1 MFQQLLGES
10 ASPVIAFI
18 GILAAFFLTC
28 VSLAKGSTHLPK
40 DQGREFAV
48 GGALSAGKPRGAGL
62 IFVLV
67 FAITSVLFAH
77 VDPEMI
83 IYLLL
88 LICCMMTGYLDDA
101 AKTSWGRLKKGILD
115 FLVALLV
122 TFTYLHFNG
131 NQITLALTGSS
142 FSIPAPVFA
151 VLSIALIWI
160 SINVTNCADGVDGLS
175 GTLTIITIMTFYFA
189 NQILGRTGDFDYLSL
204 LFVVCLLGYLW
215 FNATPSKMLMGD
227 AGSRAMG
234 LFIAIAAL
242 KCHDPFLYILA
253 ALVLIIDGG
262 LGLVKLTLIKTVH
275 VHILKN
281 VRTPIHDFVRKTKG
295 WSNTQTVFRFA
306 IIQII
311 LSVALIYLIM
321 L

>member
-28 VSLAKGSTHLPK
+28 VSLAKGSAHLPK

-67 FAITSVLFAH
+67 FAVTAVLFAH

-131 NQITLALTGSS
+131 NQITLALTGNS

-175 GTLTIITIMTFYFA
+175 GT
-189 NQILGRTGDFDYLSL
+189 LSL

>member
-1 MFQQLLGES
+1 MKGVFLPCFNSYLGSLPAPSLPSS
-10 ASPVIAFI
+10 AYWPHS
-18 GILAAFFLTC
+18 FLRAC
-28 VSLAKGSTHLPK
+28 HIAKGSAHLPK

-262 LGLVKLTLIKTVH
+262 LGLVKLTLIKTIH

-281 VRTPIHDFVRKTKG
+281 VRTPIHDLSARQRDGLTHRLFFVLL
-295 WSNTQTVFRFA
+295 SFRSFC
-306 IIQII
+306 
-311 LSVALIYLIM
+311 L
-321 L
+321 

>member
-1 MFQQLLGES
+1 MFQHFLGES
-10 ASPVIAFI
+10 AAPIIAFI
-18 GILAAFFLTC
+18 GILAAFFATC
-28 VSLAKGSTHLPK
+28 ALLAKGGNILPK

-48 GGALSAGKPRGAGL
+48 GGTLSAGKPRGAGL
-62 IFVLV
+62 IFIIVFDIAAAV
-67 FAITSVLFAH
+67 FAH
-77 VDPEMI
+77 MDPETI

-88 LICCMMTGYLDDA
+88 LFCCMLTGYLDDA

-115 FLVALLV
+115 FLIAILV

-131 NQITLALTGSS
+131 NEISILITGQHFA
-142 FSIPAPVFA
+142 IPAWLFVI
-151 VLSIALIWI
+151 LSVALIWI

-175 GTLTIITIMTFYFA
+175 GTLTIITIMTFYSI
-189 NQILGRTGDFDYLSL
+189 NLMLGNGSDFNYLCL

-242 KCHDPFLYILA
+242 KSGCPFLYIPA
-253 ALVLIIDGG
+253 AIVLIIDGG
-262 LGLVKLTLIKTVH
+262 LGLVKLTLIKTIH
-275 VHILKN
+275 VHIMKN
-281 VRTPIHDFVRKTKG
+281 IRTPIHDFVRKTKG

-311 LSVALIYLIM
+311 ISVALVYMIM

>member
-28 VSLAKGSTHLPK
+28 VSLAKGSAHLPK

-101 AKTSWGRLKKGILD
+101 AKT
-115 FLVALLV
+115 
-122 TFTYLHFNG
+122 
-131 NQITLALTGSS
+131 
-142 FSIPAPVFA
+142 
-151 VLSIALIWI
+151 
-160 SINVTNCADGVDGLS
+160 
-175 GTLTIITIMTFYFA
+175 
-189 NQILGRTGDFDYLSL
+189 
-204 LFVVCLLGYLW
+204 
-215 FNATPSKMLMGD
+215 
-227 AGSRAMG
+227 
-234 LFIAIAAL
+234 
-242 KCHDPFLYILA
+242 
-253 ALVLIIDGG
+253 
-262 LGLVKLTLIKTVH
+262 
-275 VHILKN
+275 
-281 VRTPIHDFVRKTKG
+281 
-295 WSNTQTVFRFA
+295 
-306 IIQII
+306 
-311 LSVALIYLIM
+311 
-321 L
+321 